1 MAISA
6 AVDQYPEVTTVD
18 PTPEDRPN
26 ATFRLVLLVVLLLL
40 LIASAAVLGWLLVD
54 RSGEADD
61 SQAEREAVMSQTE
74 QFVLRLNT
82 FGPDQLDD
90 DGHLT
95 EYQQQVSDVITP
107 KFATDFASEG
117 LPIAESTVTDA
128 GYARTAE
135 VFGLGVES
143 LDGDSATVIVAAG
156 LTGSYP
162 DPKAP
167 DDSGKRVE
175 ADEDVL
181 RWEVDLVKTDG
192 EWLVD
197 DYTPVTGEDAQ

>member
-1 MAISA
+1 M
-6 AVDQYPEVTTVD
+6 TTSD
-18 PTPEDRPN
+18 PTPEDQPN
-26 ATFRLVLLVVLLLL
+26 PTFRLVLLVVLLVVLV
-40 LIASAAVLGWLLVD
+40 ASAAVLGWLLVD
-54 RSGEADD
+54 RSGEANDA
-61 SQAEREAVMSQTE
+61 QAEREAVMSQTE

-82 FGPDQLDD
+82 FGPDQLDEA
-90 DGHLT
+90 GHLT
-95 EYQQQVSDVITP
+95 EYQEQVAEVVTP
-107 KFATDFASEG
+107 KFGTDFETEG
-117 LPIAESTVTDA
+117 LPIAEQTVTGA

-135 VFGLGVES
+135 VFGVGVEA

-167 DDSGKRVE
+167 DDSTKRVE

-181 RWEVDLVKTDG
+181 RWEIDLVRTDG

-197 DYTPVTGEDAQ
+197 DYTPVTGEDAP